1 MSKELEAVV
10 RISGNLDAKLKSA
23 VDAAVKRLD
32 QLEAAAKES
41 GGAVG
46 ELADKIKDQSSELKA
61 AQKQYASYVLAGEE
75 GTEQAQELAA
85 KIKQLSS
92 DLNANKSS
100 LAAAEQAAQRLAD
113 GLDDA
118 GDSADGAGDG
128 LDDVGDSARSLKD
141 GFTVAKGAMADLVSS
156 GFQKLIS
163 SAGDA
168 VRALF
173 ELSDATREFRQ
184 DQSTLETAFDK
195 AGFSSET
202 ATKTW
207 KDMYAIFGEDDR
219 AVEAANNI
227 SRMSKSQAEL
237 DSWVRITTGIWGS
250 YQDALPVEG
259 LAEAAGETAKVGK
272 VTGPLADALNWSS
285 EAAAMFA
292 DYMGDD
298 VTNAEDAF
306 NVALS
311 KCSNEQERQAL
322 ITETLTALYGDAA
335 DKYVEV
341 SGSLMEANEAA
352 ADAQLAQANLGEII
366 EPVTT
371 AWTILKTQLMNAVA
385 PALEKVS
392 QGLQG
397 VIQWMQEH
405 PTVVQAL
412 AAALGVLV
420 AGITAVTIAVGIYTG
435 VQLLAN
441 AAMLPVI
448 GIMLLIVAGIA
459 AVVAAGVALHN
470 NWDTIKAKAGEL
482 WATISAKFQ
491 AIGAS
496 IRGIWTGIV
505 SYLSGVWA
513 SIKAKASEF
522 VSSVKS
528 TISNGWSA
536 LTSILTAP
544 FRAVSSVIDS
554 VKSKISSLAD
564 KASSIGSSIKSKIPG
579 FATGGFTRGLSF
591 VGEDPRYPTEA
602 VISFNPAYRA
612 QNLSYW
618 AEAGRMLGADDSF
631 ALSGVT
637 SATYVE
643 LGDVN
648 FAPQITVKGNAKK
661 DDIVAAIRETYPE
674 FMDLLDELISER
686 GETVYA

>member
-168 VRALF
+168 GRALF
-173 ELSDATREFRQ
+173 ELSDTTREFRQ

-352 ADAQLAQANLGEII
+352 ADAKLAQANLGEII

-482 WATISAKFQ
+482 WATISANFQ

>member
-118 GDSADGAGDG
+118 GDSADDAGDG

-195 AGFSSET
+195 AGFASET

-207 KDMYAIFGEDDR
+207 RDLYSVFGEDDR

-341 SGSLMEANEAA
+341 SGSLMDANSAA
-352 ADAQLAQANLGEII
+352 ADAQLAQARLGEII

-392 QGLQG
+392 QGLQTA
-397 VIQWMQEH
+397 IQWMQEH
-405 PTVVQAL
+405 PGVVQAL

-420 AGITAVTIAVGIYTG
+420 AGITAVTIAIGIYTG
-435 VQLLAN
+435 VQMLAN

-448 GIMLLIVAGIA
+448 GIALAIVAGLA
-459 AVVAAGVALHN
+459 AVIAVGVALYN

-496 IRGIWTGIV
+496 IRSIWSGIV

-522 VSSVKS
+522 VSSVRS

-536 LTSILTAP
+536 LTNVLTAP
-544 FRAVSSVIDS
+544 FRALSGVIDS
-554 VKSKISSLAD
+554 VKSKTSSLAD

-631 ALSGVT
+631 ALSGGT

>member
-10 RISGNLDAKLKSA
+10 RISGNIDARLKSA
-23 VDAAVKRLD
+23 IDAAVKRLD

-371 AWTILKTQLMNAVA
+371 AWTILKTELMNAVA

-392 QGLQG
+392 QGLQTA
-397 VIQWMQEH
+397 IQWMQEH
-405 PTVVQAL
+405 PGTVQAL

-448 GIMLLIVAGIA
+448 GIALAIVAGLA
-459 AVVAAGVALHN
+459 AVIAIGVALYN

-554 VKSKISSLAD
+554 VKSKVSGLLGSISSV
-564 KASSIGSSIKSKIPG
+564 GSSIASHIPG
-579 FATGGFTRGLSF
+579 FATGGFTNGLSF
-591 VGEDPRYPTEA
+591 AGEDPRYPTEA

-631 ALSGVT
+631 ALSGGT

>member
-118 GDSADGAGDG
+118 GDSADDAGDG

-173 ELSDATREFRQ
+173 ELSDATREFRKRMG
-184 DQSTLETAFDK
+184 STETTFQQ
-195 AGFSSET
+195 AGFAAEQ
-202 ATKTW
+202 AENAYVKL
-207 KDMYAIFGEDDR
+207 YGAIGDDDR
-219 AVEAANNI
+219 AMEAAVNI
-227 SRMSKSQAEL
+227 AKMSGSQKEL
-237 DSWVRITTGIWGS
+237 NDWITITTGAWALYNDG
-250 YQDALPVEG
+250 LPVES
-259 LAEAAGETAKVGK
+259 LAEAASETAKVGK
-272 VTGPLADALNWSS
+272 VTGTMADALNWNT
-285 EAAAMFA
+285 EAAEMFA
-292 DYMGDD
+292 QYIGEGES
-298 VTNAEDAF
+298 AEDGF
-306 NVALS
+306 NKALE
-311 KCSNEQERQAL
+311 KCTTAQERQAL
-322 ITETLTALYGDAA
+322 VTETLLALHGDAA
-335 DKYVEV
+335 AMYRLQN
-341 SGSLMEANEAA
+341 SGLIEAQEATA
-352 ADAQLAQANLGEII
+352 GATNAQARLGEII

-392 QGLQG
+392 QGLQTA
-397 VIQWMQEH
+397 IQWMQEH
-405 PTVVQAL
+405 PGVVQAL

-420 AGITAVTIAVGIYTG
+420 AGITAVTIAIGIYTG
-435 VQLLAN
+435 VQMLAN

-448 GIMLLIVAGIA
+448 GIALAIVAGLA
-459 AVVAAGVALHN
+459 AVIAVGVALYN

-496 IRGIWTGIV
+496 IRSIWSGIV

-522 VSSVKS
+522 VSSVRS

-536 LTSILTAP
+536 LTNVLTAP
-544 FRAVSSVIDS
+544 FRALSGVIDS

-631 ALSGVT
+631 ALSGGT